1 MKLISYTKFKV
12 SNTLEDAVNN
22 KDINYK
28 APRVGDR
35 NVAREIRD
43 EEAGRGRVVRWGKGI
58 VKYERYCHV
67 YGYCCVDQQKDIT
80 RVGSRSNSTLYPCG
94 VSCIIMVTLF
104 SSDHDLREQYWCLQS
119 EGIHREKRT
128 KFWSFGVVCITL

>member
-28 APRVGDR
+28 ATRVGDR
-35 NVAREIRD
+35 NVVREIRD

-67 YGYCCVDQQKDIT
+67 YGYCCVDQHKDIT
-80 RVGSRSNSTLYPCG
+80 RVGSRSNSTLYPRG

-104 SSDHDLREQYWCLQS
+104 SSDHDLREQWCLQS
-119 EGIHREKRT
+119 EGIPREKRT
-128 KFWSFGVVCITL
+128 KFWSIGVICITL